1 MGDIGEAEMEKD
13 EYWLWL
19 GTIPGIGN
27 VTALKLLNAFGGDIR
42 VLYEADKKTIAG
54 RHIVSE
60 KQLQSIIYSRNRDRI
75 CRAYAQMKEKGIQ
88 CLSIVDT
95 HYPDMLKSLHDPPI
109 VLYFLGSIPAPEEW
123 MIALIGAR
131 QCSSY
136 GRQVSRMLARGI
148 AASGLPVV
156 SGMARGS
163 DSAAHWGALE
173 EGGRTFAVLGCG
185 VDVCYPRENIDLYT
199 EIGRNGG
206 ILSEFPPGTKPEGYH
221 FPRRN
226 RLIAALA
233 KGIVVTEAKQKS
245 GTLTTVEHGLDLGK
259 DIFAVPGRIDDALS
273 EGCNQL
279 IRAGAKL
286 VMQPSDI
293 LEEFGILAREYKK
306 NNITLDNSEKVVY
319 ASICLVPR
327 SVDEIAVLTGM
338 DVQGI
343 IHCLVRM
350 ELKGI
355 IHRVGKNQYV
365 LSI

>member
-1 MGDIGEAEMEKD
+1 MEKD

-27 VTALKLLNAFGGDIR
+27 VTALKLLNAFDGDIR

-148 AASGLPVV
+148 AASGLTVV

-199 EIGRNGG
+199 EISRNGG

-221 FPRRN
+221 FRGQGPAFFFVCQ
-226 RLIAALA
+226 AANP
-233 KGIVVTEAKQKS
+233 T
-245 GTLTTVEHGLDLGK
+245 
-259 DIFAVPGRIDDALS
+259 
-273 EGCNQL
+273 N
-279 IRAGAKL
+279 
-286 VMQPSDI
+286 
-293 LEEFGILAREYKK
+293 
-306 NNITLDNSEKVVY
+306 
-319 ASICLVPR
+319 
-327 SVDEIAVLTGM
+327 
-338 DVQGI
+338 
-343 IHCLVRM
+343 
-350 ELKGI
+350 
-355 IHRVGKNQYV
+355 
-365 LSI
+365 

>member
-148 AASGLPVV
+148 AASGLTVV
-156 SGMARGS
+156 SGMARG
-163 DSAAHWGALE
+163 
-173 EGGRTFAVLGCG
+173 
-185 VDVCYPRENIDLYT
+185 
-199 EIGRNGG
+199 
-206 ILSEFPPGTKPEGYH
+206 
-221 FPRRN
+221 
-226 RLIAALA
+226 
-233 KGIVVTEAKQKS
+233 Q
-245 GTLTTVEHGLDLGK
+245 
-259 DIFAVPGRIDDALS
+259 
-273 EGCNQL
+273 
-279 IRAGAKL
+279 
-286 VMQPSDI
+286 
-293 LEEFGILAREYKK
+293 
-306 NNITLDNSEKVVY
+306 
-319 ASICLVPR
+319 
-327 SVDEIAVLTGM
+327 
-338 DVQGI
+338 
-343 IHCLVRM
+343 
-350 ELKGI
+350 
-355 IHRVGKNQYV
+355 
-365 LSI
+365 

>member
-27 VTALKLLNAFGGDIR
+27 VTALKLLNAFDGDIR

-148 AASGLPVV
+148 AASGLTVV
-156 SGMARGS
+156 SGMA
-163 DSAAHWGALE
+163 DVPLL
-173 EGGRTFAVLGCG
+173 FLDAVLMSVIHGRILISIRRSAETAG
-185 VDVCYPRENIDLYT
+185 FFPNFLRGQNRRDIIFRE
-199 EIGRNGG
+199 
-206 ILSEFPPGTKPEGYH
+206 
-221 FPRRN
+221 
-226 RLIAALA
+226 
-233 KGIVVTEAKQKS
+233 GIV
-245 GTLTTVEHGLDLGK
+245 
-259 DIFAVPGRIDDALS
+259 
-273 EGCNQL
+273 
-279 IRAGAKL
+279 
-286 VMQPSDI
+286 
-293 LEEFGILAREYKK
+293 
-306 NNITLDNSEKVVY
+306 
-319 ASICLVPR
+319 
-327 SVDEIAVLTGM
+327 
-338 DVQGI
+338 
-343 IHCLVRM
+343 
-350 ELKGI
+350 
-355 IHRVGKNQYV
+355 
-365 LSI
+365 